1 MYPPPTAMLKSAGSG
16 RDPLANKVLVDYN
29 KLGWADDNKSKI
41 GSDYEVVLHVG
52 KDGNPEQDSPDD
64 KILSF
69 CLDRCCDL
77 LTGDKRIHTSLL
89 RDRPNMTVQISQF
102 ALDAKS
108 GQPVYLIKF
117 L

>member
-1 MYPPPTAMLKSAGSG
+1 M
-16 RDPLANKVLVDYN
+16 ANKVLVDHN
-29 KLGWADDNKSKI
+29 KLGWADDNKAKI
-41 GSDYEVVLHVG
+41 DEDYGVVLRVG
-52 KDGNPEQDSPDD
+52 TDGNLKQDSTDGE
-64 KILSF
+64 IVSF
-69 CLDRCCDL
+69 CQEHCCDL